1 MVLQLTLLYMLKFP
15 EKAVGAA
22 ELLAAVA
29 LYEASAPVKRR
40 AWPSKSPVPVTT
52 GAVVLVELV
61 ELVELAGLVV
71 LVAAWRSLVAAG
83 KTGFSIWK

>member
-1 MVLQLTLLYMLKFP
+1 LTLLYMLKFP

-61 ELVELAGLVV
+61 ELAGLVV

>member
-1 MVLQLTLLYMLKFP
+1 VLQLTLLYMLKFP

-61 ELVELAGLVV
+61 ELAGLVV

>member
-1 MVLQLTLLYMLKFP
+1 MLKFP

-61 ELVELAGLVV
+61 ELAGLVV

>member
-1 MVLQLTLLYMLKFP
+1 MLQLTLLYMLKFP

-61 ELVELAGLVV
+61 ELAGLVV

>member
-61 ELVELAGLVV
+61 ELAGLVV

>member
-1 MVLQLTLLYMLKFP
+1 MTLLYMLKFP

-61 ELVELAGLVV
+61 ELAGLVV